1 MRFSCLRR
9 GSQDLKD
16 GGNRS
21 FVYYHQRLFAHAFCE
36 AMQGNWGKVAV
47 LVYWMAQGFWTEPGQ
62 KMLDTT
68 DRRRMIDRS

>member
-47 LVYWMAQGFWTEPGQ
+47 LVYWMVQGF
-62 KMLDTT
+62 
-68 DRRRMIDRS
+68 